1 MFRFPYLG
9 FPYGYPYYNYSNKYY
24 YNKNIEKKEEKTS
37 IATPDD
43 SRLKEACPE
52 LEEIG
57 FNKDEAVAKH
67 LAEIFGIK
75 LFLDDLIIL
84 GILFFLYKEEVK
96 DDMLYIILFL
106 LLFA

>member
-1 MFRFPYLG
+1 MFRFPYFG

-24 YNKNIEKKEEKTS
+24 YNKNIEKKEENTS
-37 IATPDD
+37 IATPDEPR
-43 SRLKEACPE
+43 STSPSSTSNVQP
-52 LEEIG
+52 I
-57 FNKDEAVAKH
+57 F
-67 LAEIFGIK
+67 EIFGIK

>member
-1 MFRFPYLG
+1 MTKLAFF
-9 FPYGYPYYNYSNKYY
+9 
-24 YNKNIEKKEEKTS
+24 EKKEEKTS
-37 IATPDD
+37 IATPDEPR
-43 SRLKEACPE
+43 STSPSSTSNVQP
-52 LEEIG
+52 I
-57 FNKDEAVAKH
+57 F
-67 LAEIFGIK
+67 EIFGIK

>member
-1 MFRFPYLG
+1 MSRFPYFG

-37 IATPDD
+37 FATPDE
-43 SRLKEACPE
+43 SRSTSPSSTSNVQP
-52 LEEIG
+52 I
-57 FNKDEAVAKH
+57 F
-67 LAEIFGIK
+67 EIFGIK

>member
-1 MFRFPYLG
+1 MHLP
-9 FPYGYPYYNYSNKYY
+9 

-37 IATPDD
+37 IATPDEPR
-43 SRLKEACPE
+43 STSPSSTSNVQP
-52 LEEIG
+52 I
-57 FNKDEAVAKH
+57 F
-67 LAEIFGIK
+67 EIFGIK